1 MNRRAEERLHLRERD
16 IDLRKQIAGWRVRR
30 RCSRSVA
37 NSIVCTDEP
46 IPSTIEGW
54 TPQTPWGAL
63 LHARG
68 LMELIGRKISVCDAA
83 ENLSVFRLQ
92 EAFHPIYRRHFVQIS
107 ISAAGVNSAGDYSG
121 DGAGLPAHFLCRRA
135 ADASGCPLRE
145 PCHPR
150 HRKRGDQE

>member
-1 MNRRAEERLHLRERD
+1 MSARMNLFRRQLR
-16 IDLRKQIAGWRVRR
+16 
-30 RCSRSVA
+30 
-37 NSIVCTDEP
+37 
-46 IPSTIEGW
+46 GW

-92 EAFHPIYRRHFVQIS
+92 EAFHPINRRHFVQIR
-107 ISAAGVNSAGDYSG
+107 ISAAGVNSAGDYPG
-121 DGAGLPAHFLCRRA
+121 DGAGLPAHFLCRCA

-150 HRKRGDQE
+150 HRKRGDQERSDWWGRAQRDVPGGEQPTLGGNTTL